1 MAVYGNT
8 VAFQEA
14 YSNRIDLIS
23 WLNETCTSFNDYID
37 SFLII
42 KEEND
47 LIVADVPYKEVE
59 DDKSDEKKK
68 ETVEKIKKTF
78 WQKVKEIF
86 IKVIDAIKKFFRGIY
101 TNIYNMYLKVNL
113 KDKFWSR
120 WKDKVTYVNLVKAKD
135 NGWKGLPAKLSLPYK
150 IWDTSDSRLF
160 TDLNREDKYNL
171 WKEYNINNIL
181 DLIDKLMD
189 AKEESEIESIY
200 GDIEKIANK
209 QKSLL
214 KYYDRDVIET
224 AVTGGQLKTD
234 EAKIYDD
241 FTASFSLGAPKLKN
255 GETHY
260 FPEKGAFVTT
270 KKLAEEGQSIQKSA
284 NYDNKINLKFIKDD
298 KAIQKSLI
306 KNELKEFADDPLMTK
321 KLNYKMKAT
330 MQYITLYYQRCYATC
345 KSVGYVVTL
354 QYSSAIQGYMRFIHA
369 INKYVF
375 GNEEKVTAE
384 A

>member
-23 WLNETCTSFNDYID
+23 WLNEACTSFNDYID
-37 SFLII
+37 SFLVI

-101 TNIYNMYLKVNL
+101 TRIHEMYMNTNL

-120 WKDKVTYVNLVKAKD
+120 WKDKVTYPNLQKAKD
-135 NGWKGLPAKLSLPYK
+135 NGWQGLHKSVTLPGK
-150 IWDTSDSRLF
+150 IWDPTESKLFSDLYESLNPENDSR
-160 TDLNREDKYNL
+160 DYNPQ
-171 WKEYNINNIL
+171 YIL
-181 DLIDKLMD
+181 ELIDQMMD
-189 AKEESEIESIY
+189 KKSENEVDDIFK
-200 GDIEKIANK
+200 DIEKAIGVQQERLKGYDHSIVYAKGGYFRLSWDN
-209 QKSLL
+209 
-214 KYYDRDVIET
+214 KYYDNGDVNAALAT
-224 AVTGGQLKTD
+224 AMM
-234 EAKIYDD
+234 EDD
-241 FTASFSLGAPKLKN
+241 QQY
-255 GETHY
+255 Y
-260 FPEKGAFVTT
+260 FPPFNLFANA
-270 KKLAEEGQSIQKSA
+270 KKLAEEGQRIQKDK
-284 NYDNKINLKFIKDD
+284 NYDNKINLKAIKDD
-298 KAIQKSLI
+298 KEVQKSLI
-306 KNELKEFADDPLMTK
+306 KNDMKAYEDDPLMMK

-330 MQYITLYYQRCYATC
+330 LAYVTLYYKRCYATC
-345 KSVGYVVTL
+345 KSVGQVV
-354 QYSSAIQGYMRFIHA
+354 AIQYQHSISAYIKFIQA

-375 GNEEKVTAE
+375 KNEGKATAE